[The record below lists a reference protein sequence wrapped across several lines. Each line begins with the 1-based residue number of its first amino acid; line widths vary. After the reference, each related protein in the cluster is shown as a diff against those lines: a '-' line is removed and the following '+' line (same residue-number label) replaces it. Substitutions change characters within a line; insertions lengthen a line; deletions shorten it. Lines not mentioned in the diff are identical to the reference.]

1 MCSRRKYE
9 RTYVRMRVS
18 GGQSVKYIKKSNC
31 CKQSER
37 SKCICRH
44 SFSLLLNERAVLAGV
59 IIIVVL
65 LLLLPLICLIYI
77 IMICKCLIVFEFYYR
92 NGSGDHFF
100 CSCCSYFG
108 EFKLNPN
115 RICNTS
121 RNSSIP
127 GGHHYSMTSIEPGPL
142 NCAEVG
148 PIHDWTAY
156 QTDGQQTE

>member
-1 MCSRRKYE
+1 M
-9 RTYVRMRVS
+9 
-18 GGQSVKYIKKSNC
+18 
-31 CKQSER
+31 
-37 SKCICRH
+37 
-44 SFSLLLNERAVLAGV
+44 LAGV

-92 NGSGDHFF
+92 NGSGDHF
-100 CSCCSYFG
+100 CSSCCSYFG

-127 GGHHYSMTSIEPGPL
+127 GGHHYSMTSIEPGPSIAL
-142 NCAEVG
+142 RWVQSMTG
-148 PIHDWTAY
+148 QPTR
-156 QTDGQQTE
+156 QTDNKLTDRRSVCLGCVVVRCVKRRHFSSVIVSIEFKSIQKIIRSVLRFIHI